1 MVTKKLSAFSADS
14 FFLYVLFWGRGEQC
28 SPVFRELLLVG
39 KTPNGGRPQ
48 VAPTDFVCLFLL
60 ENHKLAD
67 DIVKYQHHNVCH
79 YLCYPIVE
87 TEK

>member
-14 FFLYVLFWGRGEQC
+14 FFMYV
-28 SPVFRELLLVG
+28 LLLVG
-39 KTPNGGRPQ
+39 ANSVHTFFVCFLLVNIQRRATSGRPYM
-48 VAPTDFVCLFLL
+48 VCVLFLS

-87 TEK
+87 AEK

>member
-1 MVTKKLSAFSADS
+1 MQKKSCQHFLPTAF
-14 FFLYVLFWGRGEQC
+14 YVCAIVGRGEQC
-28 SPVFRELLLVG
+28 SHVFRVLFIG
-39 KTPNGGRPQ
+39 KYPKAGDLRSPYM
-48 VAPTDFVCLFLL
+48 VCVLFLS

-79 YLCYPIVE
+79 YFCYPIVE